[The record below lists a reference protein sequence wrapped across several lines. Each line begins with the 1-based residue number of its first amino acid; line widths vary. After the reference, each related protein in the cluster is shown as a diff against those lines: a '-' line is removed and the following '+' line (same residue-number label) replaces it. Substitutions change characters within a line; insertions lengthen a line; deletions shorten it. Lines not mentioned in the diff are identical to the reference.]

1 MSAYRLSP
9 PTPGDESL
17 LSKPRLITSLLPLLS
32 TETPLDPTPR
42 KFGPGSATGPA
53 FVTPAPQDF
62 GTSESGVDTPPA
74 KNCPFLWEV
83 AIGMLFASCCCCC
96 CRADAIREWD
106 LRLLHVKRKSC
117 AARLPSLR
125 GFFEFVV
132 QGLASSR
139 IIISWKVPYTSGLGS
154 ASQRMGLSLTSC

>member
-62 GTSESGVDTPPA
+62 GTRESGVDTPPA

-83 AIGMLFASCCCCC
+83 AIGMLLASCCCCC
-96 CRADAIREWD
+96 CRVDTIREGD
-106 LRLLHVKRKSC
+106 LRLLHVIKKRLCSSTALTSQLFC
-117 AARLPSLR
+117 ICGARL
-125 GFFEFVV
+125 GFKSHHHQLE
-132 QGLASSR
+132 
-139 IIISWKVPYTSGLGS
+139 S
-154 ASQRMGLSLTSC
+154 ALYFRTKP